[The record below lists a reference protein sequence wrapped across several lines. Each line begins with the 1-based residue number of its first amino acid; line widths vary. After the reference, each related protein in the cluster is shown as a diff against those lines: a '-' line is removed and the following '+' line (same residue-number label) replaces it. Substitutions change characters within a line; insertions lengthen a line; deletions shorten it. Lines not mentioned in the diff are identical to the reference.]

1 MAYLLLEVPAQ
12 RGRKV
17 SLQQALT
24 QLEIAQRVQVQAL
37 KPSQVRGLRQL
48 RAPGLRQL
56 PAWAPAQ

>member
-1 MAYLLLEVPAQ
+1 MAYLLLEVQAQ
-12 RGRKV
+12 RGRKL

-48 RAPGLRQL
+48 REPGLRQL